1 MHDIISTCTFTRIVD
16 IAESIS
22 GSESE
27 ETDEEDQEQQEEDGV
42 KDLVARQ
49 QAQVEA
55 SAMMN
60 DQQSNTVLS
69 SFEKKTQA
77 LAWFQANSLSPSVH
91 FGIYRRLADSLDGL
105 KQLQNQKSR
114 LWTIIMVGG
123 GHFAAGVVDVNKSLQ
138 YGQQYG
144 GLDVNQ
150 VKMVAH
156 KTFHR
161 YTSKLM

>member
-1 MHDIISTCTFTRIVD
+1 MID

-27 ETDEEDQEQQEEDGV
+27 ETDEEDQEQEEDDV
-42 KDLVARQ
+42 KDLVAK
-49 QAQVEA
+49 QAAQAEA
-55 SAMMN
+55 SAMIE
-60 DQQSNTVLS
+60 DEQQSNTVLS

-91 FGIYRRLADSLDGL
+91 FGIYRRLTDSLDGL
-105 KQLQNQKSR
+105 KQLQNAPKSR

-123 GHFAAGVVDVNKSLQ
+123 GHFAAGVVDVNKSIQ
-138 YGQQYG
+138 YGMQYG

-150 VKMVAH
+150 VKMVVH

-161 YTSKLM
+161 YTSKSII